1 MRRLLLPPT
10 TAVLH
15 PAPVTDR
22 ATKMYQY
29 VDAGRHACTGNR
41 LIVSPQSSHSRSHT
55 YSHSH
60 NIYMRTH
67 NNVHANSKITR
78 THRCFMGCYTK
89 VVCSFKKPFW
99 RQKGLSGVVL
109 NLEVTRELPV
119 QNVYD
124 YCHPGDGD
132 GTPGF
137 AALVCFLVADAA
149 LLYDRTA
156 DLHDAVVRS
165 LHKFF
170 GPEARC
176 VRVEV

>member
-1 MRRLLLPPT
+1 
-10 TAVLH
+10 
-15 PAPVTDR
+15 
-22 ATKMYQY
+22 
-29 VDAGRHACTGNR
+29 
-41 LIVSPQSSHSRSHT
+41 
-55 YSHSH
+55 
-60 NIYMRTH
+60 
-67 NNVHANSKITR
+67 
-78 THRCFMGCYTK
+78 MGCYTK

-124 YCHPGDGD
+124 YCHPGGGD